1 MSVEPV
7 TAAVMIIGDEILSG
21 RTPDANFA
29 VISAYLA
36 ARGVEVTEGRIVGD
50 TRRQIVETLNL
61 LRSAHDYVVTTG
73 GIGPTHDDITAEC
86 VAEAFGVELR
96 VDEGLVASLAALWKV
111 DASAVRRMSRL
122 PAGAQLVDNSL
133 GGAPGFQLE
142 NVFVLAGI
150 PKVARAMLDDVGP
163 RLRCGRVAVSETV
176 RVQVRGESIIAE
188 VLEAVASAHPELSLG
203 SYPYFGDSGSG
214 AELVVRGFEA
224 AAVRHGVRELVAGLL
239 AIGVTAKAT

>member
-122 PAGAQLVDNSL
+122 PAGAQLVEPTVEDGYL
-133 GGAPGFQLE
+133 L
-142 NVFVLAGI
+142 LAGRD
-150 PKVARAMLDDVGP
+150 AHSNA
-163 RLRCGRVAVSETV
+163 ET
-176 RVQVRGESIIAE
+176 
-188 VLEAVASAHPELSLG
+188 LAS
-203 SYPYFGDSGSG
+203 
-214 AELVVRGFEA
+214 
-224 AAVRHGVRELVAGLL
+224 
-239 AIGVTAKAT
+239 